1 MYRPEAIAYASDR
14 LSGDVV
20 IAVPLAWRTVGWLIF
35 GAVVAGLVFL
45 SLASYSR
52 VETVTGVI
60 VPAAGVSPV
69 IAPRSGVIV
78 GLPVR
83 EGQQVPAGAILA
95 SIRAEEDSADG
106 ESVAARIEAAIQR
119 QDASLIAQSDAVQLS
134 AQAQFGQ
141 LQAQQAGLVA
151 EIRQIRAQIALQQ
164 LLVASAQKDLERA
177 RSVAVNGFVSK
188 RDLQVREDTL
198 LSRQQDLVQIT
209 QSLAAKRAMLAEA
222 ERSVAQVT
230 AQSRLQS
237 ANLAALRAETA
248 RDAASAS
255 GVRAYVLR
263 APVAGRVTALVA
275 RVGQPANSQTPLM
288 TIVPNGSVL
297 RAELAIPSAAIG
309 FVRQGQEVRIAV
321 DAFPY
326 QRFGTIKGKILT
338 VPAGAVSQQEPD
350 GKMVPVY
357 PVVVALDQMKISAFG
372 RQESLVSGMAVT
384 ARIITERQSLTEWLF
399 EPLFAVRRR

>member
-1 MYRPEAIAYASDR
+1 LYRPEAIAYASDR

-20 IAVPLAWRTVGWLIF
+20 VAVPLAWRSVGWLIF
-35 GAVVAGLVFL
+35 SAVVAGLIFL

-52 VETVTGVI
+52 VETVAGVI
-60 VPAAGVSPV
+60 MPAAGVSSV
-69 IAPRSGVIV
+69 IAPRSGVIA

-83 EGQQVPAGAILA
+83 EGQQVSAGTILA

-106 ESVAARIEAAIQR
+106 ESVAGRIEAAIQR
-119 QDASLIAQSDAVQLS
+119 QDAGLIAQSDAVQLS
-134 AQAQFGQ
+134 AQAEFGQ
-141 LQAQQAGLVA
+141 LHAQQAGLVA
-151 EIRQIRAQIALQQ
+151 EIEQIRAQIALQQ
-164 LLVASAQKDLERA
+164 ILVASAQKDLERA
-177 RSVAVNGFVSK
+177 RVVAVNGFISK
-188 RDLQVREDTL
+188 HDLQIREDTL
-198 LSRQQDLVQIT
+198 VSRQQDLVQLA
-209 QSLAAKRAMLAEA
+209 QSLAAKRAVLAEA
-222 ERSVAQVT
+222 ERSVARVA
-230 AQSRLQS
+230 AQSRMQS

-248 RDAASAS
+248 REAASAS
-255 GVRAYVLR
+255 GARAYVLR

-275 RVGQPANSQTPLM
+275 RVGQPANPQTPLM

-350 GKMVPVY
+350 GKMAPVY
-357 PVVVALDQMKISAFG
+357 PVTVALDQMKISAFG
-372 RQESLVSGMAVT
+372 RQESLVSGMALT
-384 ARIITERQSLTEWLF
+384 ARIVTERQSLAEWLF